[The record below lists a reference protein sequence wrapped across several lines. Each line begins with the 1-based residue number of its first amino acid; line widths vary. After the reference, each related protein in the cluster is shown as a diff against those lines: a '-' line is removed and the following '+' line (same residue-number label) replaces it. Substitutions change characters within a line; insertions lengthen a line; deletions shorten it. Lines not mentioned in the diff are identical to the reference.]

1 MNRFSNHSGSV
12 QRQVDGAKEIESM
25 HNLIKNI
32 IDFANYVKENEDTLK
47 KIDRVL
53 GFRLIDTLNVP
64 YEEPKK
70 KRVWEEEEEDK
81 C

>member
-1 MNRFSNHSGSV
+1 MNRFSNHSGSA
-12 QRQVDGAKEIESM
+12 QRQADGAKEIESM

-53 GFRLIDTLNVP
+53 GFRLIDTLNAP

-70 KRVWEEEEEDK
+70 KPVWEEDE

>member
-1 MNRFSNHSGSV
+1 MNRFSKHSRSA
-12 QRQVDGAKEIESM
+12 QRQIDGAKEIESM

-32 IDFANYVKENEDTLK
+32 IDFANYVKENENTLK

-53 GFRLIDTLNVP
+53 GFRLIDSLDVP

-70 KRVWEEEEEDK
+70 ERVWEEDE